1 MKTLP
6 CLLALLLATLL
17 AAGPSRAEVV
27 VSTATEHYPVTG
39 RTPKEIA
46 ENLKRQSPIKENG
59 RTFQA
64 HTRSNIRYEFS
75 WTRKNGRCAMKK
87 ATINITVTYKYP
99 ELVDTPDTRTKQW
112 WEAYLKRLEE
122 HEQVHG
128 AMAIDA
134 ARELDKTLNSLGEL
148 ECSTVKDV
156 VRALGEASLD
166 AMRNRQR
173 AYDAKTEH
181 GLRQEEYKRH

>member
-6 CLLALLLATLL
+6 CLLALILAVLL
-17 AAGPSRAEVV
+17 AAAPSRAEVV

-46 ENLKRQSPIKENG
+46 ENLKRHSPIKEGG

-75 WTRKNGRCAMKK
+75 WTRKNGRCTMKK

-99 ELVDTPDTRTKQW
+99 ELVDTPDSRTKQW

-122 HEQVHG
+122 HELVHG

-156 VRALGEASLD
+156 VHALGEASLD

-181 GLRQEEYKRH
+181 GLRQKEYKGY